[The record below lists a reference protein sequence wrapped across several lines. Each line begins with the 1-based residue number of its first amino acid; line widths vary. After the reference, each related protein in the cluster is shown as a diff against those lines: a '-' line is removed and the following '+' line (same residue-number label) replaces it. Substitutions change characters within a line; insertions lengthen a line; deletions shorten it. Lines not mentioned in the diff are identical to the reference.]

1 MLIKAAKMGAKIVEV
16 PVSMIY
22 GVETGHFR
30 AGGDVFRFLLALLRG

>member
-30 AGGDVFRFLLALLRG
+30 AGDVFRFLLALLRG